1 MWKNPNKPSFG
12 NLDGVKV
19 LWAGGSTSAP
29 YAAQLLADSGADVT
43 WLENPKNPEPFRFI
57 ALRVKYSERR
67 NQRNICLDISTDEG
81 KEVFRCLISEADI
94 FLESSKG
101 GTYKK
106 LGFPDEE
113 LFDINPGLVIVHVSG
128 YGQTGLPEYVTRA
141 SYDGVAQAFAG
152 LIDVNQNFVTPP
164 YPIGPYSADYTTA
177 MYAAFGAVTA
187 LYRAKITGVGESVD
201 VAQYEAT
208 LRNQAM
214 PGDWFTDRV
223 ESVKAGGPQN
233 NAGQACYLCKDGK
246 YVMCNFFGGGVF
258 RKLLPLLGFEYG
270 SDLFPEGLAVIRYDK
285 EPEAAKALDDALK
298 EFCIDRTAKEVEEF
312 FIPKGLPVNKV
323 NDYTDIEND
332 PQVAAREMIIEYET
346 YDGQTVKSQ
355 GFCPKFVRNPGIQW
369 SAGCA
374 MGGQNDEILAE
385 LGFSTDDIRTF
396 YAAKAVV
403 KR

>member
-29 YAAQLLADSGADVT
+29 YAAQLLADCGADVI
-43 WLENPKNPEPFRFI
+43 WLENPRNPEPFRFI
-57 ALRVKYSERR
+57 DSNVKYSERR
-67 NQRNICLDISTDEG
+67 NMRNICLNVGTEQG
-81 KEVFRCLISEADI
+81 AEVFRRLIAEADI

-101 GTYKK
+101 GTYTR
-106 LGFPDEE
+106 LGFPDDD
-113 LFDINPGLVIVHVSG
+113 LFAINPAIVIVHVSG

-141 SYDGVAQAFAG
+141 SYDGVAQAFSG
-152 LIDVNQNFVTPP
+152 LIDMNQNFVTNP

-177 MYAAFGAVTA
+177 MYAAFGAVVA
-187 LYRAKITGVGESVD
+187 LYKAKATGVGESVD

-208 LRNQAM
+208 LRNQAS
-214 PGDWFTDRV
+214 PVDWWTDRV
-223 ESVKAGGPQN
+223 WAAKAGGAQN

-246 YVMCNFFGGGVF
+246 YVNCNFFGGGVF
-258 RKLLPLLGFEYG
+258 KKLIPLLGFEYG
-270 SDLFPEGLAVIRYDK
+270 GDLFPEGIAAVRYDH

-298 EFCIDRTAKEVEEF
+298 QFCIDRTAKEVEEF

-323 NDYTDIEND
+323 NDFSDIEQD
-332 PQVAAREMIIEYET
+332 PQVIARDAIIEYET
-346 YDGQTVKSQ
+346 YDGKTLRSQ
-355 GFCPKFVRNPGIQW
+355 GFCPKFVRNPGVQW

-385 LGFSTDDIRTF
+385 LGFSEEDIKAF
-396 YAAKAVV
+396 YEAKAVV